1 MEFGT
6 NFEGKVS
13 RELNVRQPTKIIA
26 TDIATDALRAP
37 AFDCFTA
44 REIIWSLASSRCPL
58 TPGSRLRNRSR
69 KHKSITG

>member
-1 MEFGT
+1 MRMEFGT

-44 REIIWSLASSRCPL
+44 REII
-58 TPGSRLRNRSR
+58 
-69 KHKSITG
+69 